1 MTTTLYPLAHSPN
14 AVESAIID
22 AGKVFLAITDEPA
35 GITLHSLALEV
46 FKELADRPELR
57 RGTSLTAW
65 MAKIKDTLK
74 KGGVVPNPSKIEKEI
89 VDNKLSIALS
99 LHKKAAM
106 FQKTIDAPLSLQQ
119 QIADASLSLLD
130 DVRIG
135 PPSSDQINRMVDEV
149 MSAGTGKRCQPLNA
163 EQEAALERAC
173 GKPRSGYRLSMTG
186 AALSAGGFPPTSTD
200 ERLDIPPLLKQQLDR
215 VAPDPTEALTRDEE
229 SEFFRLLDRLRQAG
243 PRKNGRVVLKCLR
256 QATKGTAA
264 S

>member
-1 MTTTLYPLAHSPN
+1 MTTQLYPQAHSPN

-22 AGKVFLAITDEPA
+22 AGKVFLATADEPA

-46 FKELADRPELR
+46 FKELANRPELR

-74 KGGVVPNPSKIEKEI
+74 KGGVVQNPSKIEKEI
-89 VDNKLSIALS
+89 ADNKLSIALS

-106 FQKTIDAPLSLQQ
+106 FQKTTGAPLSLQQ

-149 MSAGTGKRCQPLNA
+149 MSAGRGKQLDADQNA
-163 EQEAALERAC
+163 VLDRMC
-173 GKPRSGYRLSMTG
+173 GPPRGGYRLSMNMPN
-186 AALSAGGFPPTSTD
+186 LPPATNN
-200 ERLDIPPLLKQQLDR
+200 EPLHLPPLLHKHLDETAPDKQQ
-215 VAPDPTEALTRDEE
+215 APSRDEE
-229 SEFFRLLDRLRQAG
+229 GEYFRMLDQLKQDG
-243 PRKNGRVVLKCLR
+243 PRKGGKRVLALLR
-256 QATKGTAA
+256 EACKGTGQQQR
-264 S
+264 